1 MTPHSNNHTNGDPAM
16 KDYRAYMDEIRQ
28 NVEKMRA
35 QGQVTTTENAL
46 FGMIDGLAGLNLL
59 MLDQLAD
66 VKTRLREI
74 ETAQGIS
81 R

>member
-1 MTPHSNNHTNGDPAM
+1 M

-46 FGMIDGLAGLNLL
+46 FGMIDGLTGLNLL

-66 VKTRLREI
+66 VKSRLREI